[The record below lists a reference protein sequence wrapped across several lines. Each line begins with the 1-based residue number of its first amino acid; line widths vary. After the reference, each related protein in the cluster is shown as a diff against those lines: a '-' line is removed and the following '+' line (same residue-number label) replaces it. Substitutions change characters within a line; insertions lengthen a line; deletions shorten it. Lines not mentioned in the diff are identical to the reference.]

1 MIKEQDFDSIELVDA
16 IQASFSVL
24 IWRTQWV
31 KEARMLIG
39 SILTEN

>member
-1 MIKEQDFDSIELVDA
+1 MLFKPVLA
-16 IQASFSVL
+16 VL